1 MICNHIFNVK
11 LGLETN
17 TEQIPAENVNDN
29 IYYRC
34 NIYILF
40 HAHYTVN
47 RTYISNIYVHLFCN
61 FHMTKK
67 VFYCCSITQSGLL
80 SPNVITSAAWDKVV
94 TPLMFCDQSLC
105 WGEAAAALHNSPQ
118 TETDPGMMKQGCRDS
133 TEWEESW
140 ADQDQD

>member
-34 NIYILF
+34 DIYILF

-61 FHMTKK
+61 FHMTKNVLFIVVLSLNQ
-67 VFYCCSITQSGLL
+67 VFCLL
-80 SPNVITSAAWDKVV
+80 
-94 TPLMFCDQSLC
+94 MSLLL
-105 WGEAAAALHNSPQ
+105 LHG
-118 TETDPGMMKQGCRDS
+118 TKL
-133 TEWEESW
+133 
-140 ADQDQD
+140 

>member
-34 NIYILF
+34 DIYILF

-61 FHMTKK
+61 VAIFICPKKFFIVVLSLNQVFCLLMSLLLLHGTK
-67 VFYCCSITQSGLL
+67 L
-80 SPNVITSAAWDKVV
+80 
-94 TPLMFCDQSLC
+94 
-105 WGEAAAALHNSPQ
+105 
-118 TETDPGMMKQGCRDS
+118 
-133 TEWEESW
+133 
-140 ADQDQD
+140 

>member
-47 RTYISNIYVHLFCN
+47 RTYISNIYVHLLILQCCN
-61 FHMTKK
+61 FHMSKK
-67 VFYCCSITQSGLL
+67 VCYCCSITQSGLL

-105 WGEAAAALHNSPQ
+105 
-118 TETDPGMMKQGCRDS
+118 
-133 TEWEESW
+133 
-140 ADQDQD
+140 

>member
-34 NIYILF
+34 DIYILF

-47 RTYISNIYVHLFCN
+47 RTYISNIYVHLFRN
-61 FHMTKK
+61 FQMTKN
-67 VFYCCSITQSGLL
+67 VLYCCSITQSGLL

-105 WGEAAAALHNSPQ
+105 
-118 TETDPGMMKQGCRDS
+118 
-133 TEWEESW
+133 
-140 ADQDQD
+140 